1 MWNVVIISK
10 WHVNQGI
17 FVNLE
22 RDSMKIRP
30 MTIFFFKI
38 LSQKKVVNQVKYN
51 EQKWQLYMGGT
62 WATPI
67 MTNPL
72 MIG

>member
-22 RDSMKIRP
+22 RDSMKIR
-30 MTIFFFKI
+30 TYNNFRFKNSI
-38 LSQKKVVNQVKYN
+38 SK
-51 EQKWQLYMGGT
+51 GSS
-62 WATPI
+62 
-67 MTNPL
+67 
-72 MIG
+72 

>member
-1 MWNVVIISK
+1 MFSIFNVIPNPFPMISKSIEQKYTYFKKNWAMWNVVIISK

-30 MTIFFFKI
+30 MTIFKEIFYLKR
-38 LSQKKVVNQVKYN
+38 K
-51 EQKWQLYMGGT
+51 
-62 WATPI
+62 
-67 MTNPL
+67 
-72 MIG
+72 